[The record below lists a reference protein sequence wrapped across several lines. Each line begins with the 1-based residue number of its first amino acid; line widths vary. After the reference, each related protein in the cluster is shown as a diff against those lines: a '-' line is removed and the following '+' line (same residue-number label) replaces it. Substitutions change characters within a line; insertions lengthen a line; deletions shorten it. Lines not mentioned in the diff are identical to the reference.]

1 MIWELDGRLE
11 RPICKGMSE
20 VNNLGNEVSKII
32 HSYIKMNTE
41 PDVKFNVMA
50 LAPNNLFTEDLSSMI

>member
-32 HSYIKMNTE
+32 HSYIKMNE
-41 PDVKFNVMA
+41 VEDIKFNVMA
-50 LAPNNLFTEDLSSMI
+50 LAPNYIFTDELSS